1 MSSSKRRRSRSPPEE
16 GEIPSSQ
23 YCSRSD
29 DSMRTRSDRFNS
41 HSLLQCERLRATA
54 RLEKEA
60 SQESPKHE
68 EGEIDNE
75 SSKSKRPMEVDGSA
89 IASDKRT
96 KTSTDIPL
104 PPGWIK
110 VFSESQQT
118 NYYCHP
124 LTDHT
129 QWHQPTTSEVRDPA
143 MAKNRLQ
150 QATATATVTEVER
163 VKENARLDTERL
175 ELENKQ
181 LRLDTENAI
190 WLEEKARLENNMA
203 RLDTE
208 RLELEN
214 KQLRLVTENAI
225 WLEEKA
231 RLENDIARLNTE
243 RLELEN
249 NQLRLVTKNAT
260 NDVERLKLVNE
271 KLQ

>member
-1 MSSSKRRRSRSPPEE
+1 MSSSKRHRSRSPPEE

-110 VFSESQQT
+110 VFSESQQK
-118 NYYCHP
+118 NYYSHP
-124 LTDHT
+124 SINTHSGISPPPLKHGILSWRRTDFSKLL
-129 QWHQPTTSEVRDPA
+129 PLP
-143 MAKNRLQ
+143 
-150 QATATATVTEVER
+150 
-163 VKENARLDTERL
+163 
-175 ELENKQ
+175 
-181 LRLDTENAI
+181 
-190 WLEEKARLENNMA
+190 
-203 RLDTE
+203 
-208 RLELEN
+208 
-214 KQLRLVTENAI
+214 
-225 WLEEKA
+225 
-231 RLENDIARLNTE
+231 
-243 RLELEN
+243 
-249 NQLRLVTKNAT
+249 
-260 NDVERLKLVNE
+260 LKLSE
-271 KLQ
+271 